1 MRGLQLGMTSLSL
14 QYKAGPQF
22 AAAAAAAA
30 AVAVAVA
37 VAAVAVAVAAV
48 AAVAAAAAAVA
59 VAAAVVPTEAA
70 VAVAAAAAVD
80 SQPEVDSMTEGQ
92 TFEILRA
99 ADAPARATSL
109 YHRQYF
115 T

>member
-1 MRGLQLGMTSLSL
+1 MGVTNF
-14 QYKAGPQF
+14 QF
-22 AAAAAAAA
+22 SSAPTLHSCLN
-30 AVAVAVA
+30 VPG
-37 VAAVAVAVAAV
+37 
-48 AAVAAAAAAVA
+48 AAVAAAAAA

-70 VAVAAAAAVD
+70 VAAAAVD

-109 YHRQYF
+109 YHRQNL